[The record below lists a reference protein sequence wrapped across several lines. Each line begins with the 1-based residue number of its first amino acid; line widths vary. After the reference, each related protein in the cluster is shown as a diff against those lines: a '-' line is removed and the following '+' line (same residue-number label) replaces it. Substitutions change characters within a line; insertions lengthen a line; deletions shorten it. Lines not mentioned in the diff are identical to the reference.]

1 MKPIKATENKQ
12 VGQKNKNSSVFAIPA
27 SAAIPIVTKF
37 DNSTKMAENELN
49 ELIETVKLECEDS
62 IFLGGYEDC
71 IIGYDYNSKAIIYD
85 GDQILN
91 RMADAAIAED
101 LEGGIEVD
109 EDDRWEYYYDAV
121 DYFECNVLRFFDLK
135 PFEENRPRPIILRRF
150 S

>member
-1 MKPIKATENKQ
+1 MRTIKATENKQ

-27 SAAIPIVTKF
+27 TAAIPIVTKF
-37 DNSTKMAENELN
+37 DNSSKMAENELN

-109 EDDRWEYYYDAV
+109 EDDRWVYYYDAV